1 MNAQKSMKILQSILI
16 IESTNHVIWNPLRP
30 SVTLLLTEGVI
41 RNGSI
46 KTKVG
51 YEPSHNCIEISMV
64 DNYERKDALISELDF
79 NESRKG

>member
-1 MNAQKSMKILQSILI
+1 MKILQSILI
-16 IESTNHVIWNPLRP
+16 IESTNHVIWNPLTAQCHITSHR
-30 SVTLLLTEGVI
+30 GVI
-41 RNGSI
+41 RNGSE

-51 YEPSHNCIEISMV
+51 YEPSHNCIEIGTV